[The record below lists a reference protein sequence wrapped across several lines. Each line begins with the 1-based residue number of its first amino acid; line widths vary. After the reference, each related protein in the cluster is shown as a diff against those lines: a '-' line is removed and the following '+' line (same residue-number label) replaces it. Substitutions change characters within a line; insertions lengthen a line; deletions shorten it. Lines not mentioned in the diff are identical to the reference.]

1 MKRPSWTAAAVVTAL
16 AAIPAC
22 GGSSTPPPST
32 SDPAGGGERITGR
45 ERLGWTQSAADA
57 TELATFR
64 YAAYVDNN
72 RVELTATCGGS
83 SGGFSCSSPM
93 PPMNAGA
100 HSIELVSF
108 VVDNG
113 AVIESGRSAALRV
126 TVSGLTG
133 DAPLPL
139 ADASSTR
146 LLTTTDGAELRLSVL
161 PEQPAAPTAFA
172 SAPDGRVFVSERA
185 GRIRILRG
193 DALDPEPAVVIDEV
207 VVTDASEGGLLA
219 LALDAQF
226 ERTRLLYAVYTVQA
240 REGSQQ
246 FRLVRYREVG
256 DRLGERVVLLDRV
269 PAGPRPSAALG
280 TGPDGRLYVAFG
292 AAIRTGR
299 TAALASYNG
308 KVLRLNTDGTT
319 PEDQRTGPVLATDFQ
334 SPRGLDWH
342 PSTGA
347 LWVADIRR
355 PDLEELRVVDPA
367 SSASSRRLPLPA
379 GTGAAALAFYRG
391 TLVPAFEGDLFV
403 AAEEGRH
410 LLRLR
415 LDPRDPAK
423 IVSSERLLQD
433 LDSPI
438 RAVSVTGDGTLYV
451 ATDQAVLRLGPR

>member
-1 MKRPSWTAAAVVTAL
+1 MKRPSWTAAAVLTAL
-16 AAIPAC
+16 AATAC
-22 GGSSTPPPST
+22 GSSTPPS
-32 SDPAGGGERITGR
+32 SSGPAGGGDRITGQ
-45 ERLGWTQSAADA
+45 ERLGWSQSAADA
-57 TELATFR
+57 TELASFR

-72 RVELTATCGGS
+72 RVELIATCGGS
-83 SGGFSCSSPM
+83 SGAFSCSSPM
-93 PPMNAGA
+93 PPMTAGA

-113 AVIESGRSAALRV
+113 VVIESGRSAPLRV
-126 TVSGLTG
+126 TVTG
-133 DAPLPL
+133 ATADAPPM
-139 ADASSTR
+139 ANATSTR
-146 LLTTTDGAELRLSVL
+146 LLTTADGAELRLSVL
-161 PEQPAAPTAFA
+161 PERPDAPTAFA
-172 SAPDGRVFVSERA
+172 SAPDGRVFVSERG

-193 DALDPEPAVVIDEV
+193 EALDPEPAIVIEEV
-207 VVTDASEGGLLA
+207 LVTDTSEGGLLA

-226 ERTRLLYAVYTVQA
+226 ERTHLLYAVYTVLA
-240 REGSQQ
+240 REGSRQ
-246 FRLVRYREVG
+246 FRLVRFREVG
-256 DRLGERVVLLDRV
+256 DRLGERVVLLDGI

-280 TGPDGRLYVAFG
+280 TGPDGRLYVAFESST
-292 AAIRTGR
+292 RTGR
-299 TAALASYNG
+299 TAALASYSG

-319 PEDQRTGPVLATDFQ
+319 PEDQRTGPVFATDFQ

-347 LWVADIRR
+347 LWVADAKRR
-355 PDLEELRVVDPA
+355 DLEELRVVDPA
-367 SSASSRRLPLPA
+367 SSASSRRIPLPG

-391 TLVPAFEGDLFV
+391 TLLPAFEGDLFV

-415 LDPRDPAK
+415 LDPRDPAR

>member
-1 MKRPSWTAAAVVTAL
+1 MKRSGWTAAAVVTAL

-22 GGSSTPPPST
+22 GGSTTPPST
-32 SDPAGGGERITGR
+32 SDPAGGGERISGR
-45 ERLGWTQSAADA
+45 ERLGWTQSAGDA
-57 TELATFR
+57 EELASFR
-64 YAAYVDNN
+64 YAAYVDNT
-72 RVELTATCGGS
+72 RVELAATCGGS
-83 SGGFSCSSPM
+83 RGAFSCTSPM

-100 HSIELVSF
+100 HTIELVSF

-113 AVIESGRSAALRV
+113 AVIESGRSAALHV
-126 TVSGLTG
+126 TVTG
-133 DAPLPL
+133 ATADAPPPM
-139 ADASSTR
+139 ANATSTR

-161 PEQPAAPTAFA
+161 PEQVNAPTAFA
-172 SAPDGRVFVSERA
+172 SAPDGRVFVSERE

-193 DALDPEPAVVIDEV
+193 EALDPEPAVVIDDV
-207 VVTDASEGGLLA
+207 LVTDTSEGGLLA

-226 ERTRLLYAVYTVQA
+226 ERTHLLYAVYTVLA
-240 REGSQQ
+240 REGSRQ
-246 FRLVRYREVG
+246 FRLVRFREVG
-256 DRLGERVVLLDRV
+256 DRLGERVVLLDGI

-280 TGPDGRLYVAFG
+280 TGPDGRLYVAFD
-292 AAIRTGR
+292 ASPRTGR
-299 TAALASYNG
+299 TAALASYSG

-319 PEDQRTGPVLATDFQ
+319 PEDQRTGPVFATDFQ

-347 LWVADIRR
+347 LWVADVKRR
-355 PDLEELRVVDPA
+355 DLEELRVVDST
-367 SSASSRRLPLPA
+367 SSAPPRRIPLPG

-391 TLVPAFEGDLFV
+391 TLLPTFDGDLFV

-415 LDPRDPAK
+415 LDPRDPAT

-438 RAVSVTGDGTLYV
+438 RAVSVTADGTLYV

>member
-22 GGSSTPPPST
+22 GSSTPPPS
-32 SDPAGGGERITGR
+32 SSGPAGGGDRITGQ
-45 ERLGWTQSAADA
+45 ERLGWSQSAADA
-57 TELATFR
+57 TELASFR

-72 RVELTATCGGS
+72 RVELIAACGGS
-83 SGGFSCSSPM
+83 SGAFSCSSPM
-93 PPMNAGA
+93 PPMTAGA

-113 AVIESGRSAALRV
+113 VVIESGRSAPLRV
-126 TVSGLTG
+126 TVTG
-133 DAPLPL
+133 ATADAPPM
-139 ADASSTR
+139 ANATSTR
-146 LLTTTDGAELRLSVL
+146 LLTTADGAELRLSVL
-161 PEQPAAPTAFA
+161 PERPDAPTAFA
-172 SAPDGRVFVSERA
+172 SAPDGRVFVSERG

-193 DALDPEPAVVIDEV
+193 EALDPEPAIVIEEV
-207 VVTDASEGGLLA
+207 LVTDTSEGGLLA

-226 ERTRLLYAVYTVQA
+226 ERTHLLYAVYTVLA
-240 REGSQQ
+240 REGSRQ
-246 FRLVRYREVG
+246 FRLVRFREVG
-256 DRLGERVVLLDRV
+256 DRLGERVVLLDGI

-280 TGPDGRLYVAFG
+280 TGPDGRLYVAFESST
-292 AAIRTGR
+292 RTGR
-299 TAALASYNG
+299 TAALASYSG

-319 PEDQRTGPVLATDFQ
+319 PEDQRTGPVFATDFQ

-347 LWVADIRR
+347 LWVADAKRR
-355 PDLEELRVVDPA
+355 DLEELRVVDPA
-367 SSASSRRLPLPA
+367 PSASSRRIPLPV

-391 TLVPAFEGDLFV
+391 TLLPAFEGDLFV

-415 LDPRDPAK
+415 LDPRDPAR